1 MFRKLLLVLSPL
13 AGIGVVAVVLL
24 RTGTHLGEALGVI
37 PVPYHLGALGAFLL
51 SLLGRGARITFLARG
66 LGTRLSLEGAI
77 STQLTGEAAAA
88 VTPSRSGSDPARI
101 LFLRKLGLDLPTSIA
116 VLTGEIMAEGVVLG
130 GLIAVLLCVLPGH
143 RGVVLGALP
152 YAAASLTLPILA
164 FLLLRRSG
172 GRRPP
177 WIWEILG
184 LGRLRWRRIRS
195 AAWRFRSKA
204 VSLRGLGR
212 GTVSAVL
219 LASMV
224 HALARLSILPLLAA
238 GLPLPSAL
246 GPLVAWPLLLL
257 YTGSLLP
264 PPGGGGAVELTFV
277 AALTPV
283 FGEAAL
289 PGLLLWW
296 RMYTFYL
303 GASLGAILL
312 FVALGRAGWS
322 ATGLGQKA
330 PKTPGRRAGFGGKAL
345 DHGGQDPHFP
355 VPTAGGLP
363 GEAGA
368 ELKTNA

>member
-1 MFRKLLLVLSPL
+1 MLRKLLLVLSPL

-24 RTGTHLGEALGVI
+24 RNGTHPVQALGLI

-66 LGTRLSLEGAI
+66 LGARLSLVGAI

-88 VTPSRSGSDPARI
+88 VTPSRSGSDPARV
-101 LFLRKLGLDLPTSIA
+101 LFLRKLGLDLPTGIA

-130 GLIAVLLCVLPGH
+130 SLIAVLLWALPGY
-143 RGVVLGALP
+143 RTVVLGALP
-152 YAAASLTLPILA
+152 YAATSLTLPASA

-172 GRRPP
+172 RRRPP
-177 WIWEILG
+177 RIWQALG
-184 LGRLRWRRIRS
+184 LNELRWRKIRL

-204 VSLRGLGR
+204 LSLRGLGR
-212 GTVSAVL
+212 RTVSAVL
-219 LASMV
+219 LASLV
-224 HALARLSILPLLAA
+224 HAVARLSILPVLAS
-238 GLPLPSAL
+238 GLVLPSAL

-283 FGEAAL
+283 VGEAAL

-303 GASLGAILL
+303 GASLGAVLL
-312 FVALGRAGWS
+312 FVGLGRAGWA
-322 ATGLGQKA
+322 ATGLGRKP
-330 PKTPGRRAGFGGKAL
+330 PKPPGRRAAFEAEVL
-345 DHGGQDPHFP
+345 DHGGLDPHLP
-355 VPTAGGLP
+355 PPTAGPLSG
-363 GEAGA
+363 GAGT
-368 ELKTNA
+368 ERKTEV